1 MGLKYESLDDLEAA
15 IHAIVGHSAPGG
27 PLEGRVTVTR
37 YRARPG
43 LDPDT
48 DARIAASTVFTDDD
62 RTAFGDH
69 IVQIFVRTSLFG
81 ALTSAS
87 TIELDYAFPPFYDR
101 VPTFG

>member
-1 MGLKYESLDDLEAA
+1 MGSGSQASTAARLAEACDRCTEGFTTPVFRNARALLDDRG
-15 IHAIVGHSAPGG
+15 V
-27 PLEGRVTVTR
+27 
-37 YRARPG
+37 
-43 LDPDT
+43 
-48 DARIAASTVFTDDD
+48 TDDD

-87 TIELDYAFPPFYDR
+87 TIELDYAFPPFHDR